1 MVHSTALIPF
11 SYFLLGETM
20 AHHLAYSSAAA
31 VLGAGMYG
39 YFRAGSKASLAGGAL
54 LSCAFVASGLATS
67 QSTENI
73 GSAFLVAAAAGAA
86 CTAIGARR
94 WSRVRN
100 YVVAIELL
108 KNSWLLHSLV
118 IPLQRARL
126 LYKAAAL

>member
-1 MVHSTALIPF
+1 
-11 SYFLLGETM
+11 M

-94 WSRVRN
+94 WSRAPNKVGP
-100 YVVAIELL
+100 ALL
-108 KNSWLLHSLV
+108 LAVGVTNMAYYSM
-118 IPLQRARL
+118 
-126 LYKAAAL
+126 KAWDFREQI